1 MVLDGLGIGLGHL
14 GRSGRCFA
22 EGLLEI
28 QVDDDA
34 GSGAFR
40 RRRPKQKVPRNR
52 GTEAGRW
59 MFLESRAQFSSTC
72 READGQ
78 QLTESRLPDGARPGL
93 VTQCKE
99 DGVHTEAQDSCRN
112 TGRGRERGPGSMVP
126 VPMAVVVN
134 GDDARGRG
142 FLMPSAQGL
151 CSGRRDVQSTAQCL
165 ARGRAGG
172 QATGA
177 SASPGRSRREQ
188 VNSSN
193 GQPSTTVASQTPDSQ
208 LGRELGHLGNLID
221 YRLYR
226 AAGVGLSWGRGDGQ
240 ICRRLTVQDRG
251 IDVSHT
257 PMTEP

>member
-40 RRRPKQKVPRNR
+40 RRRPKQKAPRNQ

-59 MFLESRAQFSSTC
+59 IFVPRDPRTIQLDVSRGRWAAVGGEQG
-72 READGQ
+72 A
-78 QLTESRLPDGARPGL
+78 RLPDGARPEV

-99 DGVHTEAQDSCRN
+99 DGMHAEAQGSWHN
-112 TGRGRERGPGSMVP
+112 TGREVERGRGSMVP

-142 FLMPSAQGL
+142 FLLTNAQGL
-151 CSGRRDVQSTAQCL
+151 RRGRRDVQSTAQPVPSSW
-165 ARGRAGG
+165 AWAGG
-172 QATGA
+172 QAGTGA
-177 SASPGRSRREQ
+177 
-188 VNSSN
+188 
-193 GQPSTTVASQTPDSQ
+193 D
-208 LGRELGHLGNLID
+208 GN
-221 YRLYR
+221 R
-226 AAGVGLSWGRGDGQ
+226 
-240 ICRRLTVQDRG
+240 
-251 IDVSHT
+251 
-257 PMTEP
+257 